1 MSTRRSSD
9 LEDVKE
15 AGGAP
20 GRARERSLWNDSAET
35 AAVRPLPEPLH
46 APTVLPRDVAQPG
59 PMWARGEWSGWR
71 GKRRERL
78 RGTDRPGDSRNRV
91 RRRVGVGTLKAERGR
106 EGVGRRGAPRHR
118 HQVPAPL
125 DPGP

>member
-1 MSTRRSSD
+1 MSTEAAPPA
-9 LEDVKE
+9 EDVKE

-78 RGTDRPGDSRNRV
+78 RGTDRPG
-91 RRRVGVGTLKAERGR
+91 
-106 EGVGRRGAPRHR
+106 
-118 HQVPAPL
+118 
-125 DPGP
+125 